1 MEEKFKTL
9 EKYNFWKGNMFN
21 PGFLRTDYLNAIR
34 EYSNN
39 KLVKVLVGQR
49 RTGKSYILRQIAN
62 DLIHT
67 GVHPHN
73 IFYLNKEYIDFDFVN
88 HYSVLEQLIKHY
100 QLILKPQ
107 GKIYLLLDEV
117 QNIEQWERLVN
128 SYSQDFTQT
137 YEVFISGSNSNMLSS
152 ELATLLSGRYINFEI
167 FPFSFKEYVGITQQY
182 SNKESYINYMKTG
195 GLPELFVLPNEETKR
210 HYVASVKDTVL
221 LRDVIQRHAIKDPK
235 LLDEIFIYLVNN
247 AANLLSINNVTNY
260 LKSKG
265 RKTTYDTIANYIGYI
280 EDTFLL
286 HKAERFDIKGKDTIA
301 GNVKYYCNDLAY
313 KNYLYSGFG
322 YGIGYQLE
330 NLIYL
335 ELRRSGYEVYVG
347 VMPNK
352 EVDFV
357 ATKADQKLY
366 IQSAYL
372 LIDEATIKREYAS
385 LEAISDNYPKIVV
398 SLDDLVMPISNG
410 IIHIQA
416 WKLHDFL
423 TGPSVKKQSSGLF

>member
-1 MEEKFKTL
+1 MQEKFNSL
-9 EKYNFWKGNMFN
+9 AKYNFCNGNV
-21 PGFLRTDYLNAIR
+21 PQQGFIRNDYLNTIKS
-34 EYSNN
+34 YCHN
-39 KLVKVLVGQR
+39 KLVKVIVGQR

-62 DLIHT
+62 DLIAN

-88 HYSVLEQLIKHY
+88 HYTDLEQLIKQY
-100 QLILKPQ
+100 QLTLKPQ
-107 GKIYLLLDEV
+107 GKVYLFLDEI
-117 QNIEQWERLVN
+117 QNISQWERLVN
-128 SYSQDFTQT
+128 SYSQDFTQN
-137 YEVFISGSNSNMLSS
+137 YEVFISGSNSKMLSG
-152 ELATLLSGRYINFEI
+152 ELATLLSGRYVNFEI
-167 FPFSFKEYVGITQQY
+167 FPFSFKEYIGITQQN
-182 SNKESYINYMKTG
+182 SNKESYINYMQSG

-235 LLDEIFIYLVNN
+235 LLEEIFIYLVNN

-313 KNYLYSGFG
+313 KNYLYAGFG

-335 ELRRSGYEVYVG
+335 ELRRMGYEVYIG
-347 VMPNK
+347 VLPNK

-357 ATKADQKLY
+357 AAKADQKIY
-366 IQSAYL
+366 VQSAYL

-385 LEAISDNYPKIVV
+385 LEAINDNYPKIVV
-398 SLDDLVMPISNG
+398 SLDDIVMPVNKG
-410 IIHIQA
+410 IIHLQA

-423 TGPSVKKQSSGLF
+423 NEKPISISNK

>member
-1 MEEKFKTL
+1 MQEKFNSL
-9 EKYNFWKGNMFN
+9 AKYNFWNGNV
-21 PGFLRTDYLNAIR
+21 PQQGFLRTDYLNAIKS
-34 EYSNN
+34 YCNN
-39 KLVKVLVGQR
+39 KLVKVIVGQR

-62 DLIHT
+62 DLIAN
-67 GVHPHN
+67 GVHPNN

-88 HYSVLEQLIKHY
+88 HYTDLEQLIKHY
-100 QLILKPQ
+100 KLTLEPQ
-107 GKIYLLLDEV
+107 GKIYLFLDEV
-117 QNIEQWERLVN
+117 QNISQWERLVN
-128 SYSQDFTQT
+128 SYSQDFTQN
-137 YEVFISGSNSNMLSS
+137 YEVFISGSNSKMLSG
-152 ELATLLSGRYINFEI
+152 ELATLLSGRYVNFEI
-167 FPFSFKEYVGITQQY
+167 FPFSFKEYIGITQQN
-182 SNKESYINYMKTG
+182 SNKESYINYMQSG

-235 LLDEIFIYLVNN
+235 LLEEIFIYLVNN

-313 KNYLYSGFG
+313 KNYLYAGFG

-335 ELRRSGYEVYVG
+335 ELRRMGYEVYIG
-347 VMPNK
+347 VLPNK

-357 ATKADQKLY
+357 ATKADQKIY
-366 IQSAYL
+366 VQSAYL
-372 LIDEATIKREYAS
+372 LIDEATIKREFAS
-385 LEAISDNYPKIVV
+385 LEAINDNYPKIVV
-398 SLDDLVMPISNG
+398 SLDDIVMPVNKG
-410 IIHIQA
+410 IIHLQA

-423 TGPSVKKQSSGLF
+423 NEKPISISNK

>member
-1 MEEKFKTL
+1 MEEKFRIL
-9 EKYNFWKGNMFN
+9 EKYNFWKGK
-21 PGFLRTDYLNAIR
+21 PPHQGFLRTDYLNTIR
-34 EYSNN
+34 GYCNN
-39 KLVKVLVGQR
+39 KLVKVIVGQR

-62 DLIHT
+62 DLINN

-88 HYSVLEQLIKHY
+88 HYIDLEQLIKQY
-100 QLILKPQ
+100 QLALKPQ
-107 GKIYLLLDEV
+107 GKIYLFLDEI

-128 SYSQDFTQT
+128 SYSQDFTQS
-137 YEVFISGSNSNMLSS
+137 YELFISGSNSNMLSG
-152 ELATLLSGRYINFEI
+152 ELATLLSGRYVNFEI
-167 FPFSFKEYVGITQQY
+167 FPFSFKEYTGITKQN

-235 LLDEIFIYLVNN
+235 LLEEIFIYLVNN
-247 AANLLSINNVTNY
+247 TSNLLSINNITNY

-265 RKTTYDTIANYIGYI
+265 RKTTYDTIANYIAYI
-280 EDTFLL
+280 EDTFLM
-286 HKAERFDIKGKDTIA
+286 HKVERFDIKGKDTIA
-301 GNVKYYCNDLAY
+301 GNVKYYSNDLAY
-313 KNYLYSGFG
+313 KNYLYAGFG

-335 ELRRSGYEVYVG
+335 ELRRSGYEVYIG
-347 VMPNK
+347 VLPNK

-357 ATKADQKLY
+357 AIKADQKLY

-372 LIDEATIKREYAS
+372 LIDEPTINREYAS
-385 LEAISDNYPKIVV
+385 LEAIKDHYPKIVV
-398 SLDDLVMPISNG
+398 SLDDISLPINKG
-410 IIHIQA
+410 IIHLNA
-416 WKLHDFL
+416 WKLYDYL
-423 TGPSVKKQSSGLF
+423 NP